1 MESSSIAPAAAPVG
15 EYSDEDYWFL
25 LLSELGSEGST
36 DVTAATAAA
45 AALQETQR
53 SDDGVD
59 RETRGDYTI
68 KSCII
73 NEEEEQKDR
82 HRPQQLDDG
91 FLHTTSSTTDTATVV
106 RHGLVNQVEIEDGLM
121 GNSRIGGYSG
131 MTAVWEESEECIS
144 DRIEFIFCNNF
155 EFDGYDYSDC
165 NEGDADDNSSNSSRY
180 GNMFK
185 FTIPLALQ
193 PTLRLALDYVVRS
206 INSARCTAHDTALM
220 LQRLSLR
227 DDGLQQSSSQLS
239 SWVRYPSSAHDN
251 MLFLARHLQAGSLR
265 QLVSTSTGGIV
276 HLRDI
281 AVAKL
286 AQYIRTNIYLT
297 SLVGCVHE
305 STLFMVDR
313 IQAGVELYAH
323 LIQADDPAHIHLRT
337 VRDSP
342 DWKHL
347 LLRCSMA
354 SLTWRQRQLLEET
367 RDGGSLSDA
376 DLKQLMEA
384 QVTDHDRQRIAGIS
398 SEFFTSRPGNKQT
411 TAAAS
416 AMSIV
421 RLKQSYGYG
430 WSREPLDEMQQQ
442 QQQQQGTMDAVE
454 DDRSLDHLVRH
465 NSSSSSNRCFQSG
478 EVIDPDLQSSSG
490 DDGFQSNVHVHSWLI
505 DAATDGDE
513 DAQYALAKFFTPPPF
528 SEQSFCAICIDKV
541 FSIVSFRHHCRFCGR
556 SVCHEHSPHRRCI
569 YRFGIVQPVRV
580 CSQCV
585 AAIDATHLMDE
596 LIWKDLRV
604 SSFLASRL
612 IPYSHLHPSVDRS
625 VDKVMRVTNYSLSVA
640 KNALAFNFTAKFALD
655 TLDVLKR

>member
-1 MESSSIAPAAAPVG
+1 MESSSIAAAAPVG

-36 DVTAATAAA
+36 EVT
-45 AALQETQR
+45 AALQESQR
-53 SDDGVD
+53 SNDDW
-59 RETRGDYTI
+59 ETRDDRS
-68 KSCII
+68 KSCNLII
-73 NEEEEQKDR
+73 NGDEEQKDR
-82 HRPQQLDDG
+82 CRPKQLDDG
-91 FLHTTSSTTDTATVV
+91 FLHSTSSTTDNITSTVV
-106 RHGLVNQVEIEDGLM
+106 SRDPVDVVEIEDGLPDI
-121 GNSRIGGYSG
+121 SRIDAYSSG
-131 MTAVWEESEECIS
+131 MTAVWEESDECIS

-155 EFDGYDYSDC
+155 EFDGYDYSDY
-165 NEGDADDNSSNSSRY
+165 NEEGIDADDSSRY

-193 PTLRLALDYVVRS
+193 PTLRLALDFAIRS
-206 INSARCTAHDTALM
+206 INSARSTARDTTLM
-220 LQRLSLR
+220 LQRSLQ
-227 DDGLQQSSSQLS
+227 DGLLQSSSNQLS
-239 SWVRYPSSAHDN
+239 LLLSSTDHSSWMRYPSSVHDN
-251 MLFLARHLQAGSLR
+251 MLFLARHLQAAPLR
-265 QLVSTSTGGIV
+265 QLVSTSAGGIV

-286 AQYIRTNIYLT
+286 AQYIHTNIYLT

-323 LIQADDPAHIHLRT
+323 LMQGDDPAHIHLRT
-337 VRDSP
+337 VKDSP

-367 RDGGSLSDA
+367 RDGGSLSAA

-384 QVTDHDRQRIAGIS
+384 QVTDHDRRRIAGIS
-398 SEFFTSRPGNKQT
+398 SEFFTSLSLPGDILSEDQQT
-411 TAAAS
+411 RRVATK
-416 AMSIV
+416 SIS
-421 RLKQSYGYG
+421 RLRGGS
-430 WSREPLDEMQQQ
+430 SREPQEEKQQQ
-442 QQQQQGTMDAVE
+442 ETIDRDHVKQE
-454 DDRSLDHLVRH
+454 DSRSLDRSPLVRPV
-465 NSSSSSNRCFQSG
+465 
-478 EVIDPDLQSSSG
+478 EVIDLELQSSSG
-490 DDGFQSNVHVHSWLI
+490 GDDGCQSNVHAWLI
-505 DAATDGDE
+505 DAATEGDE

-528 SEQSFCAICIDKV
+528 NEQSFCAICIDKM
-541 FSIVSFRHHCRFCGR
+541 FSIISFRHHCRFCGR

-585 AAIDATHLMDE
+585 QTIDATHLMDQ

-604 SSFLASRL
+604 SSFLGNRL
-612 IPYSHLHPSVDRS
+612 IPYSHPCVDRS
-625 VDKVMRVTNYSLSVA
+625 VDKVMRVTDYSLSIA
-640 KNALAFNFTAKFALD
+640 KNALAFNFTAKLALD

>member
-1 MESSSIAPAAAPVG
+1 MASSSIATAAAAVG

-36 DVTAATAAA
+36 EAT
-45 AALQETQR
+45 AALQESQR
-53 SDDGVD
+53 SNDDW
-59 RETRGDYTI
+59 ETRDDRS
-68 KSCII
+68 KSCNVII
-73 NEEEEQKDR
+73 NGDEEQEDR
-82 HRPQQLDDG
+82 CRLQQRNDG
-91 FLHTTSSTTDTATVV
+91 FLHSTSSSTDKITSTVDV
-106 RHGLVNQVEIEDGLM
+106 VEIEDGLPDI
-121 GNSRIGGYSG
+121 SRIDAYSSG
-131 MTAVWEESEECIS
+131 MTAVWEESDECIS

-155 EFDGYDYSDC
+155 EFDGYDYSDY
-165 NEGDADDNSSNSSRY
+165 NEEGIDADDSSSSRY

-193 PTLRLALDYVVRS
+193 PTLRLALDYAIRS
-206 INSARCTAHDTALM
+206 INSARSTARDTTLM
-220 LQRLSLR
+220 LQRSLQ
-227 DDGLQQSSSQLS
+227 DGLLQSSSNQLS
-239 SWVRYPSSAHDN
+239 LLLTSADHSSWMRYPSSVHDN
-251 MLFLARHLQAGSLR
+251 MLFLARHLQAAPLR
-265 QLVSTSTGGIV
+265 QLVSTSAGGIV

-313 IQAGVELYAH
+313 IQAGVELYSH
-323 LIQADDPAHIHLRT
+323 LMQGDDPAHIHLRT
-337 VRDSP
+337 VKDSP

-367 RDGGSLSDA
+367 RDGGSLSAA

-384 QVTDHDRQRIAGIS
+384 QVTDHDRRRIAGIS
-398 SEFFTSRPGNKQT
+398 SEFFTLSGDILSEGQQT
-411 TAAAS
+411 QRVVTK
-416 AMSIV
+416 SIA
-421 RLKQSYGYG
+421 RLRGGS
-430 WSREPLDEMQQQ
+430 SREPQEEKQQQ
-442 QQQQQGTMDAVE
+442 ETIDRDPVKE
-454 DDRSLDHLVRH
+454 DSRSLDRLVLPV
-465 NSSSSSNRCFQSG
+465 
-478 EVIDPDLQSSSG
+478 EVIDLELQSSSG
-490 DDGFQSNVHVHSWLI
+490 GDDGCQSNVHAWLI

-528 SEQSFCAICIDKV
+528 NEQSFCAICIDKM
-541 FSIVSFRHHCRFCGR
+541 FSIISFRHHCRFCGR

-585 AAIDATHLMDE
+585 QTIDATHLMDQ

-604 SSFLASRL
+604 SSFLGNRL
-612 IPYSHLHPSVDRS
+612 IPYSHPCVDRS
-625 VDKVMRVTNYSLSVA
+625 VDKVMRVTDYSLSIA
-640 KNALAFNFTAKFALD
+640 KNALAFNFTAKLALD
-655 TLDVLKR
+655 TLDVLKRYVLSMVGRKNE

>member
-1 MESSSIAPAAAPVG
+1 MASSSIATAAAVG

-36 DVTAATAAA
+36 EATAAV
-45 AALQETQR
+45 QESQR
-53 SDDGVD
+53 SNDDW
-59 RETRGDYTI
+59 ETRDDRS
-68 KSCII
+68 KSCNVII
-73 NEEEEQKDR
+73 NGDEEQEDR
-82 HRPQQLDDG
+82 CRTQQRNDG
-91 FLHTTSSTTDTATVV
+91 FLHSTSSSTDKITSTVDV
-106 RHGLVNQVEIEDGLM
+106 VEIEDGLPDI
-121 GNSRIGGYSG
+121 SRIDAYSSG
-131 MTAVWEESEECIS
+131 MTAVWEESDECIS

-155 EFDGYDYSDC
+155 EFDGYDYSDY
-165 NEGDADDNSSNSSRY
+165 NEEGIDADDSSSSRY

-193 PTLRLALDYVVRS
+193 PTLRLALDYAIRS
-206 INSARCTAHDTALM
+206 INSARSTARDTTLM
-220 LQRLSLR
+220 LQRSLQ
-227 DDGLQQSSSQLS
+227 DGLLQSSSNQLS
-239 SWVRYPSSAHDN
+239 LLLTSADHSSWMRYPSSVHDN
-251 MLFLARHLQAGSLR
+251 MLFLARHLQAAPLR
-265 QLVSTSTGGIV
+265 QLVSTSAGGIV

-313 IQAGVELYAH
+313 IQAGVELYSH
-323 LIQADDPAHIHLRT
+323 LMQGDDPAHIHLRT
-337 VRDSP
+337 VKDSP

-367 RDGGSLSDA
+367 RDGGSLSAA

-384 QVTDHDRQRIAGIS
+384 QVTDHDRRRIAGIS
-398 SEFFTSRPGNKQT
+398 SEFFTLSGDILSEGQQT
-411 TAAAS
+411 QRVVTK
-416 AMSIV
+416 SIA
-421 RLKQSYGYG
+421 RLRGGS
-430 WSREPLDEMQQQ
+430 SREPQEEKQQQ
-442 QQQQQGTMDAVE
+442 ETIDRDPVKE
-454 DDRSLDHLVRH
+454 DSRSVDRLVLPV
-465 NSSSSSNRCFQSG
+465 
-478 EVIDPDLQSSSG
+478 EVIDLELQSSSG
-490 DDGFQSNVHVHSWLI
+490 GDDGCQSNVHAWLI

-528 SEQSFCAICIDKV
+528 NEQSFCAICIDKM
-541 FSIVSFRHHCRFCGR
+541 FSIISFRHHCRFCGR

-585 AAIDATHLMDE
+585 QTIDATHLMDQ

-604 SSFLASRL
+604 SSFLGNRL
-612 IPYSHLHPSVDRS
+612 IPYSHPCVDRS
-625 VDKVMRVTNYSLSVA
+625 VDKIMRVTDYSLSIA
-640 KNALAFNFTAKFALD
+640 KNALAFNFTAKLALD